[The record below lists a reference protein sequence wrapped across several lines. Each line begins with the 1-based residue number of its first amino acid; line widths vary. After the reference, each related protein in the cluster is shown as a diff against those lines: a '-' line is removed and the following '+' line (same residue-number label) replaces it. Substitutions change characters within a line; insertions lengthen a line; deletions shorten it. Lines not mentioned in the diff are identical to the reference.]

1 MIHNILLIKNGIC
14 IYNYK
19 AGTKKSL
26 DANLING
33 FLEAIFGMG
42 EIFFRKQIDKIM
54 FQEVRTVFRALTK
67 NIILG
72 VIEDIDT
79 DNEIVDLILKEIS
92 KALHQLVLI
101 LEYEGINPL
110 TLSQIPSLKEELK
123 YALDR
128 VLLKI
133 PCPFLRKKR
142 FSIIRG
148 HSCTFVEESIGR
160 SPLCSLY
167 ESKNCPYLQ
176 NKQLWQIYRT
186 PFDLNGGLQIDHA
199 VKELGRWNK
208 IERYVLHV
216 FNSNGTTNAMDLRL
230 KLQAY
235 EIDLSPKKA
244 LDIISK
250 LEEQGYLIRGSPP
263 VHEYQ

>member
-1 MIHNILLIKNGIC
+1 MIHNILLIKEGAC

-19 AGTKKSL
+19 AGTKSL

-33 FLEAIFGMG
+33 LLEAIFGIG
-42 EIFFRKQIDKIM
+42 QIFFQKQINKIM

-67 NIILG
+67 KIILG

-79 DNEIVDLILKEIS
+79 DNEIIELILKEIS
-92 KALHQLVLI
+92 NALHQLVLI

-110 TLSQIPSLKEELK
+110 TLSLIPSLKEELK

-128 VLLKI
+128 TLLKI

-148 HSCTFVEESIGR
+148 YFCTFAEKSLGR

-167 ESKNCPYLQ
+167 ESKNCPYLK
-176 NKQLWQIYRT
+176 NMQLWQLYRT
-186 PFDLNGGLQIDHA
+186 PFDLNDGLQVDQMA
-199 VKELGRWNK
+199 NELGRWKK
-208 IERYVLHV
+208 IERYALHV
-216 FNSNGTTNAMDLRL
+216 FNSNGTTNAMDLRSKL
-230 KLQAY
+230 KVY
-235 EIDLSPKKA
+235 EIDVSPKKA
-244 LDIISK
+244 LDIISR
-250 LEEQGYLIRGSPP
+250 LEEQGYLIRGSPL
-263 VHEYQ
+263 VHELQ